1 MILLKN
7 GKNSRN
13 ESMSILIKE
22 NKIHKIFNGNE
33 KIDVESNDLQIIELQ
48 DKLILPGII
57 DPHTHM
63 RDPGFTAKEDFTTG
77 SKACAKGGITTF
89 MDMPN
94 TNPATITYESLLSKK
109 KIAKQKSIVNYGFH
123 FGGSRSNNI
132 EEIKKVI
139 EKNAAC
145 AVKLFLNVSTG
156 EMLVEDDE
164 ILNGIFENSELIMV
178 HAENEM
184 IDKAAELA
192 KKHKKR
198 LYVCH
203 ISSKSEMEKVIK
215 YKNDAV
221 DNDYEVYAEVTP
233 HHLFINEA
241 TRESNETNK
250 KLLRMK
256 PELKTKEDNEYLW
269 NALLDGQ
276 IDTIGTDHA
285 PHLLSEKEKS
295 VVFGVPG
302 IETSLALM
310 IDAYNKNEIS
320 LELIENVMSN
330 NAAKIFSLD
339 KKGKLEEGYDAD
351 IIVVDT
357 NRQWTVKKEEIESK
371 CGWSPFEGYELL
383 GKNYITVVNGNIVY
397 IDGEFDLTVRGDDV
411 SE

>member
-132 EEIKKVI
+132 EEIKNVI
-139 EKNAAC
+139 ENNAAC
-145 AVKLFLNVSTG
+145 AVKVFLNVSTG

-184 IDKAAELA
+184 IDKAAKLA
-192 KKHKKR
+192 KKHRKR

-203 ISSKSEMEKVIK
+203 IS
-215 YKNDAV
+215 
-221 DNDYEVYAEVTP
+221 
-233 HHLFINEA
+233 
-241 TRESNETNK
+241 
-250 KLLRMK
+250 
-256 PELKTKEDNEYLW
+256 
-269 NALLDGQ
+269 
-276 IDTIGTDHA
+276 
-285 PHLLSEKEKS
+285 
-295 VVFGVPG
+295 
-302 IETSLALM
+302 
-310 IDAYNKNEIS
+310 
-320 LELIENVMSN
+320 
-330 NAAKIFSLD
+330 
-339 KKGKLEEGYDAD
+339 
-351 IIVVDT
+351 
-357 NRQWTVKKEEIESK
+357 
-371 CGWSPFEGYELL
+371 
-383 GKNYITVVNGNIVY
+383 
-397 IDGEFDLTVRGDDV
+397 
-411 SE
+411 